1 MRRELPDSGK
11 PLVMGVV
18 NVTPDSFF
26 DGGRYF
32 EPVRAAEEA
41 LSQIAAGAD
50 IIDVGGESTRPG
62 AMPVPAGEETR
73 RTVPVI
79 EKVRAAAPNTFISI
93 DTMKHEVAREA
104 LAAGADMVNDVSGLT
119 HDGAMVDAVR
129 DAGAYAV
136 VMHMKGVPAH
146 MQDNPRY
153 DDVIAEIGTFF
164 AERIGF
170 LEERGVD
177 GGRIVLDPGI
187 GFGKRV
193 EDNLRILK
201 MLRQFAG
208 LGKPL
213 LVGTSMKSFI
223 GKVTGGGPVE
233 ERLAGTLASV
243 AIAVWNGARI
253 VRVHDVARARKAVDL
268 VYAIQGS

>member
-18 NVTPDSFF
+18 NVTPDSFY

-32 EPVRAAEEA
+32 DPISAAGQA
-41 LSQIAAGAD
+41 LALIEAGAD
-50 IIDVGGESTRPG
+50 IIDIGGESTRPG
-62 AMPVPAGEETR
+62 ALPVAHGEEMR
-73 RTVPVI
+73 RTIPVI
-79 EKVRAAAPNTFISI
+79 EKVRTVAPNAFISI

-119 HDGAMVDAVR
+119 LDEGMAAVVR

-136 VMHMKGVPAH
+136 VMHMKGAPAH
-146 MQDNPRY
+146 MQDNPWY
-153 DDVIAEIGTFF
+153 DDVITEIAAFF

-170 LEERGVD
+170 LEQKGID
-177 GGRIVLDPGI
+177 GRRIVLDPGI

-193 EDNLRILK
+193 EDNLRIIK
-201 MLRQFAG
+201 MLRRFAD

-253 VRVHDVARARKAVDL
+253 VRVHDVAQARKAVDL